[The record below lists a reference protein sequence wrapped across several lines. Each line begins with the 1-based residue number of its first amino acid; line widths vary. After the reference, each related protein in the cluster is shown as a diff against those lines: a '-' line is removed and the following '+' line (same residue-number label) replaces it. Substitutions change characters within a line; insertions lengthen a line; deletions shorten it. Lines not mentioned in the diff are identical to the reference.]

1 MSVLAIP
8 LPLVD
13 AVIFLCYD
21 SRHGKS
27 AQSLFG
33 LIRA

>member
-1 MSVLAIP
+1 MDVFAIP

-27 AQSLFG
+27 AQSRFG
-33 LIRA
+33 LLRA